1 MALKKQPTT
10 GEGIIAKGK
19 SVATTWDII
28 SLSDLNLSPI
38 VEETVFASSHG
49 AAGDIDLPT

>member
-19 SVATTWDII
+19 SVATTWDI
-28 SLSDLNLSPI
+28 SPSDLNLSPI